1 MEFFEFANS
10 ALYLFFASGYEDSV
24 AAFNYA
30 MLTGGLVFLIV
41 YAFQAFALYT
51 IAVREGYG
59 RKWMAFVP
67 VFNTFYVGV
76 CAQKNKVRNI
86 SVTKF
91 SLAQA
96 IVEAVLIVLYVLYFV
111 SAILMFRGNYAV
123 PVYEKVPRYNYDVL
137 YFTGSFSYAANIPND
152 LLWARWIFHYM
163 EDCFIFWLNLVYI
176 LLGVFVIIAFF
187 QTYACRR
194 YFLFSLLAV
203 FLSPLKGILFFVVR
217 NNKGKNY
224 IEYVREQRARQY
236 RMYQEY
242 TRQNMNNPY
251 NYNPYSGGNRPN
263 PSDDPYRSGPQGA
276 EDPFSEFGGDKNSG
290 AGGTADGNSP
300 NGGNAGGGSYG
311 GEDPFDEFN

>member
-10 ALYLFFASGYEDSV
+10 ALYVFFASGYEDGV
-24 AAFNYA
+24 AAFSYA

-59 RKWMAFVP
+59 KKWMAFVP
-67 VFNTFYVGV
+67 VFNTYYVGV
-76 CAQKNKVRNI
+76 CAQKNKVRNV

-96 IVEAVLIVLYVLYFV
+96 IVETVLVVLYVLYFV
-111 SAILMFRGNYAV
+111 SAFLMFRGNYAV
-123 PVYEKVPRYNYDVL
+123 PVYESKPLYDNEIL
-137 YFTGSFSYAANIPND
+137 YFTGYNVWSADAMPNG
-152 LLWARWIFHYM
+152 LLWARWMFLYM

-176 LLGVFVIIAFF
+176 LLGVFVVIAFF

-203 FLSPLKGILFFVVR
+203 FFSPIKGILFFAVR

-224 IEYVREQRARQY
+224 LEYVREQRARQY

-251 NYNPYSGGNRPN
+251 NYNPYSGRNQPN
-263 PSDDPYRSGPQGA
+263 PSDDPYRSAPQGA
-276 EDPFSEFGGDKNSG
+276 EDPFSEFGDGNGNGGNS
-290 AGGTADGNSP
+290 ADGNSS
-300 NGGNAGGGSYG
+300 GGGSSYG